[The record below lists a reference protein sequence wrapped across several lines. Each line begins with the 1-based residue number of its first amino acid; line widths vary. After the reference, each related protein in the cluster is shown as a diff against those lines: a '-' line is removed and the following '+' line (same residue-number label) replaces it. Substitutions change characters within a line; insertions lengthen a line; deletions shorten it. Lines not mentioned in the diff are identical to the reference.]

1 MPAPRR
7 WPSCSVKRNWPEMG
21 MVRPGPAA
29 EVESLRLEN
38 QAAKDAAAGVDFAG
52 VEVGVVLRGG
62 LGWGLGGGGGGD

>member
-1 MPAPRR
+1 
-7 WPSCSVKRNWPEMG
+7 